1 MSIKLLAID
10 IDGTLLTSGWE
21 IPPANSEALGA
32 AHSRGVE
39 IVLVTGR
46 RLHTARLISQKLPC
60 PVTLI
65 VSNGALIFTPE
76 GEVPYR
82 NLLPRAHA
90 REAIRVIP
98 GNRGN
103 VVALFDK
110 EGKGQLVM
118 EEGAPEDG
126 PVAGYLAR
134 YPQHLKLVPSLEK
147 CLETDPIQLSFV
159 GPVKQITQ
167 TYNTLR
173 ESSLAE
179 RVHITK
185 TDYSERDLL
194 LVDILNRGCNK
205 GTGLAF
211 WAARGGVDASEIMAM
226 GDNFNDIEMLQF
238 AGLPI
243 VMGTSVLASSNNG
256 WPVTA
261 SSDEDGVAVAVRKH
275 ILT

>member
-1 MSIKLLAID
+1 M
-10 IDGTLLTSGWE
+10 
-21 IPPANSEALGA
+21 
-32 AHSRGVE
+32 
-39 IVLVTGR
+39 
-46 RLHTARLISQKLPC
+46 
-60 PVTLI
+60 TLI

-82 NLLPRAHA
+82 NLLPRDHA
-90 REAIRVIP
+90 REAIRATP
-98 GNRGN
+98 GNRGY

-118 EEGAPEDG
+118 EKGAPEDG

-134 YPQHLKLVPSLEK
+134 YPQHLQLVPSLEK
-147 CLETDPIQLSFV
+147 GLETDPIQLSFV

-167 TYNTLR
+167 TYKILR

-179 RVHITK
+179 RVHIAK

-211 WAARGGVDASEIMAM
+211 WAARRGIDASEVMAM

-243 VMGTSVLASSNNG
+243 VMGNSVLESSNNG

-261 SSDEDGVAVAVRKH
+261 RSDEDGVAVAVRKH